1 VLDLVVS
8 GRYALPGGRIEEGE
22 IGVVEG
28 RIAALAAPGLL
39 EGGERI
45 DAPAGHLI
53 LPGHVDAHVHTGS
66 APGEGVARATATA
79 AAGGVTTIVDMPYD
93 DPEPANTLRRFE
105 QKVAEVEAEALVDV
119 ALYATIAPSG
129 GLDEI
134 APLHA
139 AGAAAF
145 KVSTFETHPVRFPR
159 VPDGELLLAMAICAQ
174 QGALVCFHPE
184 NDDIVRRLSEQLAAE
199 GRTDP
204 MAHADARPPVAES
217 EAAGRALELGLATGC
232 RTHLCHVSIERGF
245 TLVARALADG
255 ADASAETC
263 THYLVMDE
271 DDLRR
276 LGGRAKI
283 NPPLRPRAQQDALW
297 RLLASGAVTQVTSDH
312 VGWARE
318 LKDTSDI
325 FAARSGV
332 PGLETT
338 LPLLFSEGVVRRG
351 LPLGTLLR
359 VLCEGPAARYGLAP
373 RKGAIAPGADAD
385 LVILDPDERWRIDE
399 RELLCHAGWSPYHG
413 REVTGRVKQVL
424 VRGSTV
430 FAGGEVR
437 ARAGSGCIVR
447 PVRKQEAGSGDLG

>member
-1 VLDLVVS
+1 MLDLIGS
-8 GRYALPGGRIEEGE
+8 GRFALPGGRIEHGE
-22 IGVVEG
+22 IGVEHG
-28 RIAALAAPGLL
+28 RIAALGAPGELSG
-39 EGGERI
+39 EERI
-45 DAPAGHLI
+45 DVPGGQLV

-79 AAGGVTTIVDMPYD
+79 AAGGVTTIIDMPYD
-93 DPEPANTLRRFE
+93 DPEPVSSLARFE
-105 QKVAEVEAEALVDV
+105 AKVARVEAEALVDV
-119 ALYATIAPSG
+119 ALYATVAPSG

-134 APLHA
+134 VPLYA

-174 QGALVCFHPE
+174 LGALVCFHPE
-184 NDDIVRRLSEQLAAE
+184 NDDIVRRLTEQLVAE

-217 EAAGRALELGLATGC
+217 EAIGRALELGLATGC

-245 TLVARALADG
+245 ALVSRALADG
-255 ADASAETC
+255 VDASAETC
-263 THYLVMDE
+263 THYLVLDE

-276 LGGRAKI
+276 QAGRAKI

-297 RLLASGAVTQVTSDH
+297 RLLDAGRISQVTSDH

-318 LKDTSDI
+318 LKDTTDI

-338 LPLLFSEGVVRRG
+338 LPLLFSEGVMRRG
-351 LPLGTLLR
+351 VPLGTLLHA
-359 VLCEGPAARYGLAP
+359 LCEGPATRYGLAG
-373 RKGAIAPGADAD
+373 RKGAIVLGADAD
-385 LVILDPDERWRIDE
+385 LVVFDPNEHWRIDE
-399 RELLCHAGWSPYHG
+399 RELVCQAGWSPYHG
-413 REVTGRVKQVL
+413 RDVTGRVKQVL
-424 VRGSTV
+424 VRGTTV

-437 ARAGSGCIVR
+437 AQPGGGRVVR
-447 PVRKQEAGSGDLG
+447 PARTGEDG

>member
-1 VLDLVVS
+1 MR
-8 GRYALPGGRIEEGE
+8 GRFALPGGRIEDGE
-22 IGVVEG
+22 IGIAQG
-28 RIAALAAPGLL
+28 RIAALAAPGELT
-39 EGGERI
+39 GAERI
-45 DAPAGHLI
+45 DVAPGHLI

-66 APGEGVARATATA
+66 APGEGVERATASA
-79 AAGGVTTIVDMPYD
+79 AAGGVTTIIDMPYD
-93 DPEPANTLRRFE
+93 DPEPANNLARFQ
-105 QKVAEVEAEALVDV
+105 QKVAQVEADALVDV
-119 ALYATIAPSG
+119 ALYATVAPSG

-134 APLHA
+134 EPLHA

-159 VPDGELLLAMAICAQ
+159 VPDGELLLAMAICARL
-174 QGALVCFHPE
+174 GALVCFHPE

-199 GRTDP
+199 GRSDP

-217 EAAGRALELGLATGC
+217 EAIGRALELGLATRC

-245 TLVARALADG
+245 ALVARALGDG
-255 ADASAETC
+255 VDASAETC

-283 NPPLRPRAQQDALW
+283 NPPLRPRAQQDSLW
-297 RLLASGAVTQVTSDH
+297 RLLDAGRVDQVTSDH

-318 LKDTSDI
+318 LKDTPDI

-351 LPLGTLLR
+351 VPLGTLLH
-359 VLCEGPAARYGLAP
+359 VLCEGPATRYGLAP

-385 LVILDPDERWRIDE
+385 LVIFDPDERWRIDE
-399 RELLCHAGWSPYHG
+399 RELICHAGWTPYHG
-413 REVTGRVKQVL
+413 RDVTGRVKQVL

-437 ARAGSGCIVR
+437 ARAGSGRVVR
-447 PVRKQEAGSGDLG
+447 PVREQEAG

>member
-1 VLDLVVS
+1 MLDLVVS
-8 GRYALPGGRIEEGE
+8 GRIALPGGRITEGE
-22 IGVVEG
+22 IGVAGG
-28 RIAALAAPGLL
+28 RIAAL
-39 EGGERI
+39 GGAGELKGHERI
-45 DAPAGHLI
+45 DVPPGQLV

-66 APGEGVARATATA
+66 APGEGVERATRSA
-79 AAGGVTTIVDMPYD
+79 AAGGVTTIIDMPYD
-93 DPEPANTLRRFE
+93 DPEPVNTLARFE
-105 QKVAEVEAEALVDV
+105 QKALHVDAEAVVDV
-119 ALYATIAPSG
+119 ALYATVAPSG
-129 GLDEI
+129 GLGEI

-159 VPDGELLLAMAICAQ
+159 VPDGELLLAMEICAGL
-174 QGALVCFHPE
+174 GALVCFHPE
-184 NDDIVRRLSEQLAAE
+184 NDDIVRRLSEKLAAE

-204 MAHADARPPVAES
+204 MAHADARPPVAET
-217 EAAGRALELGLATGC
+217 EAIGRALEFGRATGC
-232 RTHLCHVSIERGF
+232 RTHLCHVSVERGF
-245 TLVARALADG
+245 ELVGHALG
-255 ADASAETC
+255 NGVDATAETC
-263 THYLVMDE
+263 THYLAMDE

-297 RLLASGAVTQVTSDH
+297 RLLDAGRVDQVTSDH

-318 LKDTSDI
+318 LKDTPDI

-351 LPLGTLLR
+351 LPLGTLLH

-373 RKGAIAPGADAD
+373 RKGAIAQGADAD
-385 LVILDPDERWRIDE
+385 LVIFDPEEQWRIDE
-399 RELLCHAGWSPYHG
+399 SELVCHAGWSPYHG
-413 REVTGRVKQVL
+413 RDVTGRVKQVL
-424 VRGSTV
+424 VRGTTV

-437 ARAGSGCIVR
+437 ARAGAGCVVR
-447 PVRKQEAGSGDLG
+447 PVREQEAG

>member
-1 VLDLVVS
+1 MLDLVVS
-8 GRYALPGGRIEEGE
+8 GRFALPGGRLADGE
-22 IGVVEG
+22 IGIADG
-28 RIAALAAPGLL
+28 RIAVLAEDGELTAH
-39 EGGERI
+39 ERI
-45 DAPAGHLI
+45 DVPAGQLI

-66 APGEGVARATATA
+66 APGEGVARATASA
-79 AAGGVTTIVDMPYD
+79 AAGGVTTIIDMPYD
-93 DPEPANTLRRFE
+93 DPEPVNTLARFDR
-105 QKVAEVEAEALVDV
+105 KVAHVEAEALVDV

-159 VPDGELLLAMAICAQ
+159 VPDGELLLAMEICAGI
-174 QGALVCFHPE
+174 GALVCFHPE
-184 NDDIVRRLSEQLAAE
+184 NDDIVRRLTQKLADE
-199 GRTDP
+199 GRTDA

-217 EAAGRALELGLATGC
+217 EAIGRALEFGRATGC

-245 TLVARALADG
+245 ALVGRALGDG
-255 ADASAETC
+255 VDATAETC

-283 NPPLRPRAQQDALW
+283 NPPLRPRGQQDALW
-297 RLLASGAVTQVTSDH
+297 RLLDAGRVDQVTSDH

-318 LKDTSDI
+318 LKDTPDI

-338 LPLLFSEGVVRRG
+338 LPLIFSEGVVKRG
-351 LPLGTLLR
+351 IPLGTLLH
-359 VLCEGPAARYGLAP
+359 VLSEGPAARYGLAP
-373 RKGAIAPGADAD
+373 QKGSIALGADAD
-385 LVILDPDERWRIDE
+385 LVIFDPDERWRIDE
-399 RELLCHAGWSPYHG
+399 AELVCHAGWTRTMG
-413 REVTGRVKQVL
+413 VM
-424 VRGSTV
+424 
-430 FAGGEVR
+430 
-437 ARAGSGCIVR
+437 
-447 PVRKQEAGSGDLG
+447 

>member
-1 VLDLVVS
+1 MLDLVVR
-8 GRYALPGGRIEEGE
+8 GRFALPGGRLEDGE
-22 IGVVEG
+22 IGIADG
-28 RIAALAAPGLL
+28 RVTALGAPGELSA
-39 EGGERI
+39 EQRI
-45 DAPAGHLI
+45 DVPAGHLI

-79 AAGGVTTIVDMPYD
+79 AAGGVTTIIDMPYD
-93 DPEPANTLRRFE
+93 DPEPVNSLARFE
-105 QKVAEVEAEALVDV
+105 AKVANVEAEAHVDV
-119 ALYATIAPSG
+119 ALYATVAPSG

-159 VPDGELLLAMAICAQ
+159 VPDGELLLAMGICAGL
-174 QGALVCFHPE
+174 GALVCFHPE
-184 NDDIVRRLSEQLAAE
+184 NDDVVRRLTAQLIDE
-199 GRTDP
+199 GRSDP

-217 EAAGRALELGLATGC
+217 EAIGRALELGLATGC

-245 TLVARALADG
+245 ALVARALADG
-255 ADASAETC
+255 GDASAETC
-263 THYLVMDE
+263 THYLVLDE

-276 LGGRAKI
+276 QAGRAKI
-283 NPPLRPRAQQDALW
+283 NPPLRPRAQQDSLW
-297 RLLASGAVTQVTSDH
+297 RLLDAGRVDQVTSDH

-318 LKDTSDI
+318 LKDTPDI

-338 LPLLFSEGVVRRG
+338 LPLLFSEGVIRRG
-351 LPLGTLLR
+351 VPLGTLLHA
-359 VLCEGPAARYGLAP
+359 LCEGPARRYGLAP
-373 RKGAIAPGADAD
+373 RKGGIAPGADAD
-385 LVILDPDERWRIDE
+385 LVIFDPNEQWRIDE
-399 RELLCHAGWSPYHG
+399 RELVCQAGWSPYHG
-413 REVTGRVKQVL
+413 RDVTGRVKQVL

-437 ARAGSGCIVR
+437 ARPGSGCVVR
-447 PVRKQEAGSGDLG
+447 PVRKEEAG

>member
-1 VLDLVVS
+1 
-8 GRYALPGGRIEEGE
+8 LPGGRIEDGE
-22 IGVVEG
+22 IGVAHG
-28 RIAALAAPGLL
+28 RIAALAMPGELS
-39 EGGERI
+39 GAERI
-45 DAPAGHLI
+45 AAPAGHLI

-93 DPEPANTLRRFE
+93 DPEPASTLRRFQ
-105 QKVAEVEAEALVDV
+105 QKVADVEAEAVVDV

-129 GLDEI
+129 GLDQI

-184 NDDIVRRLSEQLAAE
+184 NDDIVRRLSEKLAAE

-217 EAAGRALELGLATGC
+217 EAVGRALELALATGC

-263 THYLVMDE
+263 THYLVMDS

-297 RLLASGAVTQVTSDH
+297 RLLASGSITQVTSDH

-318 LKDTSDI
+318 LKDTPDI

-385 LVILDPDERWRIDE
+385 LVIFDPDERWRIDE
-399 RELLCHAGWSPYHG
+399 RELVCHAGWSPYHG
-413 REVTGRVKQVL
+413 HEVTGRVKQVL

-430 FAGGEVR
+430 FADGEVR
-437 ARAGSGCIVR
+437 ARAGSGGVVR
-447 PVRKQEAGSGDLG
+447 PLREQEAGSGDLG

>member
-1 VLDLVVS
+1 MLDLVVS
-8 GRYALPGGRIEEGE
+8 GTFALPGGRLREGE
-22 IGVVEG
+22 IGIEDG
-28 RIAALAAPGLL
+28 RISVLGEPGELTS
-39 EGGERI
+39 EERI
-45 DAPAGHLI
+45 DVPAGQLI
-53 LPGHVDAHVHTGS
+53 LPGLLDTHVHTGS
-66 APGEGVARATATA
+66 APGEGVARATASA

-93 DPEPANTLRRFE
+93 DPEPVNTLARFE
-105 QKVAEVEAEALVDV
+105 AKVAHVEAEAVIDV
-119 ALYATIAPSG
+119 ALYATVKPSG

-159 VPDGELLLAMAICAQ
+159 VPDGELLLAMEICAQ
-174 QGALVCFHPE
+174 IGALVCFHPE

-199 GRTDP
+199 GRVDP
-204 MAHADARPPVAES
+204 MAHADARPPVAEN
-217 EAAGRALELGLATGC
+217 EAIGRALEFALATGA
-232 RTHLCHVSIERGF
+232 RTHLCHVSLERGF
-245 TLVARALADG
+245 TLVGHALGDG
-255 ADASAETC
+255 ADATAETC

-297 RLLASGAVTQVTSDH
+297 RLLDAGRVDQVTSDH

-318 LKDTSDI
+318 LKDTPDI

-351 LPLGTLLR
+351 LPLGTLLQ
-359 VLCEGPAARYGLAP
+359 VLCAGPAARFGLAP
-373 RKGAIAPGADAD
+373 RKGAIALGADAD
-385 LVILDPDERWRIDE
+385 LVILDPEERWQIDE
-399 RELLCHAGWSPYHG
+399 QELVCQAGWSPYHG
-413 REVTGRVKQVL
+413 RDVTGRVKQVL
-424 VRGSTV
+424 ARGGTV

-437 ARAGSGCIVR
+437 GRPGSGHVVR
-447 PVRKQEAGSGDLG
+447 PVGKEEAP

>member
-1 VLDLVVS
+1 MLDLVVS
-8 GRYALPGGRIEEGE
+8 GTFALAGGTLREGE
-22 IGVVEG
+22 IGIENG
-28 RIAALAAPGLL
+28 RIKALADPGELTSA
-39 EGGERI
+39 ERI
-45 DAPAGHLI
+45 DVPAGQLI

-66 APGEGVARATATA
+66 APGEGVTRATASA

-93 DPEPANTLRRFE
+93 DPEPVDSLARFE
-105 QKVAEVEAEALVDV
+105 RKGAHVEAEAIVDV
-119 ALYATIAPSG
+119 ALYATVKPSG

-134 APLHA
+134 EPLHA

-159 VPDGELLLAMAICAQ
+159 VPDGELLPAMQICARI
-174 QGALVCFHPE
+174 GALVCFHPE
-184 NDDIVRRLSEQLAAE
+184 NDEIVRRLSEQLAAD

-217 EAAGRALELGLATGC
+217 EAIGRALEFALATGAP
-232 RTHLCHVSIERGF
+232 THLCHVSLQRGF
-245 TLVARALADG
+245 TLVGRALGDG
-255 ADASAETC
+255 ADATAETC

-297 RLLASGAVTQVTSDH
+297 RLLAAGRVDQVTSDH

-318 LKDTSDI
+318 LKEVPDI

-351 LPLGTLLR
+351 LPLGTLLQ
-359 VLCEGPAARYGLAP
+359 VLCSGPAARFGLAP
-373 RKGAIAPGADAD
+373 RKGAIALGADAD
-385 LVILDPDERWRIDE
+385 LVILDPEERWRIDE
-399 RELLCHAGWSPYHG
+399 QELVCQAGWSPYHG
-413 REVTGRVKQVL
+413 RDVTGRVKQVL
-424 VRGSTV
+424 VRGGIV
-430 FAGGEVR
+430 FSGGEVHG
-437 ARAGSGCIVR
+437 RAGSGGVVR
-447 PVRKQEAGSGDLG
+447 PARKQEAL

>member
-1 VLDLVVS
+1 MLDLVVS
-8 GRYALPGGRIEEGE
+8 GRFALPGGRLADGE
-22 IGVVEG
+22 IGIADG
-28 RIAALAAPGLL
+28 RIAVLAEDGELTAH
-39 EGGERI
+39 ERI
-45 DAPAGHLI
+45 DVPAGQLI

-66 APGEGVARATATA
+66 APGEGVARATASA

-93 DPEPANTLRRFE
+93 DPEPVNTLARFE
-105 QKVAEVEAEALVDV
+105 QKVAHVEAEALVDV
-119 ALYATIAPSG
+119 ALYATVAPSG

-159 VPDGELLLAMAICAQ
+159 VPDGELLLAMEICAGI
-174 QGALVCFHPE
+174 GALVCFHPE
-184 NDDIVRRLSEQLAAE
+184 NDDIVRRLTQKLADE
-199 GRTDP
+199 GRTDA

-217 EAAGRALELGLATGC
+217 EAIGRALEFGRATGC
-232 RTHLCHVSIERGF
+232 RTHLCHVSVERGF
-245 TLVARALADG
+245 ALVGRALGDG
-255 ADASAETC
+255 VDATAETC

-297 RLLASGAVTQVTSDH
+297 RLLDAGRVDQVTSDH

-318 LKDTSDI
+318 LKDTPDI

-338 LPLLFSEGVVRRG
+338 LPLIFSEGVVKRGIAAGDAPARAFRR
-351 LPLGTLLR
+351 
-359 VLCEGPAARYGLAP
+359 
-373 RKGAIAPGADAD
+373 
-385 LVILDPDERWRIDE
+385 
-399 RELLCHAGWSPYHG
+399 
-413 REVTGRVKQVL
+413 TGRSL
-424 VRGSTV
+424 
-430 FAGGEVR
+430 R
-437 ARAGSGCIVR
+437 ARAAEGVDRAGCRCRSRDLRSGRALAHRRGRARLPCGLE
-447 PVRKQEAGSGDLG
+447 PVPWA